1 MPIYLRL
8 FSCLFLSLGLLLSS
22 YSPKAESVPNTNH
35 RDPLAHHWML
45 RTLDGEAIPA
55 SLQIEDAATR
65 LLRSTDGN
73 IHHQITGRGYVG
85 IFTHTLATRIMAL
98 AKVITTLIKCD
109 DSTMNVELRYLTV
122 LEQSTHYKIDGST
135 LSLFD
140 KEGTA
145 PRATFEA
152 IQ

>member
-1 MPIYLRL
+1 
-8 FSCLFLSLGLLLSS
+8 
-22 YSPKAESVPNTNH
+22 
-35 RDPLAHHWML
+35 
-45 RTLDGEAIPA
+45 
-55 SLQIEDAATR
+55 
-65 LLRSTDGN
+65 
-73 IHHQITGRGYVG
+73 
-85 IFTHTLATRIMAL
+85 MAL